1 MLREFKIDNVVVNDE
16 SNCYVIAE
24 VGNNHQGDLEKA
36 KQIIRAA
43 HECGVNAVKLQT
55 RHNRSLYTKTMY
67 DQSYDNPNSFADTYG
82 VHRDCLELKREDYI
96 ALIQFAKNL
105 KITLFSTPFD
115 FKSADLLEE
124 LDMPAYK
131 IASGDLA
138 SIPLI
143 KYVASFKKPMII
155 STGGAALED
164 VRRAYE
170 VIMPINSQLCIM
182 QCTASYPCE
191 FSDLNL
197 RVIETYRQAFPDV
210 VIGLSAHDSGIA
222 MGPVAYLLGARV
234 IEKHFTLNRAWKG
247 TDHAFSL
254 EPSGMKKIVRDL
266 QRTRIALGNG
276 IKAPLECEKNP
287 IRKMAKKLVAA
298 RNLAAGHVLTAA
310 DIAIKSPGDG
320 MKAYEFEK
328 LVGKK
333 LSRSLIEDEDF
344 NWKDL
349 VNVES
354 VAL

>member
-1 MLREFKIDNVVVNDE
+1 
-16 SNCYVIAE
+16 
-24 VGNNHQGDLEKA
+24 
-36 KQIIRAA
+36 
-43 HECGVNAVKLQT
+43 
-55 RHNRSLYTKTMY
+55 
-67 DQSYDNPNSFADTYG
+67 
-82 VHRDCLELKREDYI
+82 
-96 ALIQFAKNL
+96 
-105 KITLFSTPFD
+105 
-115 FKSADLLEE
+115 
-124 LDMPAYK
+124 
-131 IASGDLA
+131 
-138 SIPLI
+138 
-143 KYVASFKKPMII
+143 
-155 STGGAALED
+155 
-164 VRRAYE
+164 
-170 VIMPINSQLCIM
+170 MPINSQLCIM